1 MVRSVSE
8 LDETIIRQH
17 CKMLRLPTVGKNCQG
32 WAEQAIKDG
41 LSHLRYLEG
50 LLGNE
55 VTEQEQHTVQR
66 RIREAHLPRVK
77 TLEEFEFEKNPI
89 IPATLLRKLG
99 EGEYLGKAE
108 PVLFIGDCGT
118 GKTHL
123 LTALC
128 VAACRQKR
136 RVRFTTAAGLVNDLQ
151 EAHHQNQLSRALAR
165 WARYEVLAIDEL
177 GYVPFMET
185 SAELLFQVLS
195 ERAEQKTILITT
207 NLPFSEWTRVFPN
220 PRLCK
225 ALLDRLTDR
234 AHIIETGKESYR
246 FTRTMDLHNKKND
259 AKPTPKVCRQ
269 EVPAHG

>member
-1 MVRSVSE
+1 MARSAPRLE
-8 LDETIIRQH
+8 ETMIRQY
-17 CKMLRLPTVGKNCQG
+17 CKMLRLPTVAANCQS
-32 WAEQAIKDG
+32 WAEQAVKENQ
-41 LSHLRYLEG
+41 SHLGYLEA

-55 VTEQEQHTVQR
+55 VSEQEQHTVER
-66 RIREAHLPRVK
+66 RLREAHLPRLK
-77 TLEEFEFEKNPI
+77 TLEEFEFEKNPTI
-89 IPATLLRKLG
+89 EAPLLHRLAA
-99 EGEYLGKAE
+99 GEYLRNAE

-165 WARYEVLAIDEL
+165 WARYEILAIDEL
-177 GYVPFMET
+177 GYVPFAET

-195 ERAEQKTILITT
+195 DRAERKAVLVTT
-207 NLPFSEWTRVFPN
+207 NLPFSEWTTVFPN

-246 FTRTMDLHNKKND
+246 FRRSVELRKG
-259 AKPTPKVCRQ
+259 KP
-269 EVPAHG
+269 HGK